1 MVNADCLKLTIY
13 FGESD
18 RVGDRLLS
26 DELVDRFERHELYA
40 AVLMRAVEGFGMTQV
55 LRSDR
60 FLSLSEDLP
69 LVAVAVDERPRMEAL
84 LPEVCELIAGGLITV
99 ERARLLHGGPGAV
112 EAPEDLHEA
121 TKLTVYMGR
130 DERVRGRPAYLE
142 VVDHL
147 RRAGLAG
154 ATVLLGVDGL
164 AHRVRQRARFF
175 SRNAAVPLM
184 VISVGSGAAA
194 RIALDGLG
202 TLVAD
207 PIVTLERVRV
217 CKRDGVLLAR
227 PLDLPGRDDAGLG
240 VWQKLTVYAGE
251 QARHDGHPLY
261 VRLVQRL
268 REEGANGVTALRGI
282 WGFSGDHAPHGDR
295 LFAVHRRV
303 PVVTTLVDSPDRIR
317 RWFRIVDEVT
327 EQAGL
332 VTSETVPALQ
342 AVAPQSRHGGL
353 RLARLRL

>member
-1 MVNADCLKLTIY
+1 M
-13 FGESD
+13 
-18 RVGDRLLS
+18 
-26 DELVDRFERHELYA
+26 
-40 AVLMRAVEGFGMTQV
+40 
-55 LRSDR
+55 
-60 FLSLSEDLP
+60 
-69 LVAVAVDERPRMEAL
+69 
-84 LPEVCELIAGGLITV
+84 
-99 ERARLLHGGPGAV
+99 
-112 EAPEDLHEA
+112 
-121 TKLTVYMGR
+121 
-130 DERVRGRPAYLE
+130 
-142 VVDHL
+142 
-147 RRAGLAG
+147 
-154 ATVLLGVDGL
+154 LLGVDGL